1 MRNLVL
7 VLVLVLDPGCAD
19 RADEVAEGSA
29 ATAQPTPIVSN
40 EHRAAD
46 TEDSGY
52 IGVLTPRETGE
63 VVAPFTSKVVSISVK
78 LGEVVQQGDVLARL
92 DDRPIRETLAIEK
105 ATLKSHQAQVAQASV
120 EHSAAAARLRREQ
133 KALRENVSSQAD
145 VAAASF
151 DRSKA
156 GTQVSRAVAEVEEQ
170 KARIEALE
178 KKLEDTTLIAPIAGK
193 VSLRYVEEGARVVEG
208 QPVLR
213 VISSGELFVK
223 FAIPAADAKKLAV
236 GDAIDVRFETTNAH
250 VAGTVRNIA
259 PELDPVAQMI
269 LAEASLE
276 KAPADLQSGL
286 VCRILPKQKA
296 APRGA
301 K

>member
-1 MRNLVL
+1 MKVVVLLALVGCL
-7 VLVLVLDPGCAD
+7 DKEDPGA
-19 RADEVAEGSA
+19 GSGA
-29 ATAQPTPIVSN
+29 LAQPTPIVSN
-40 EHRAAD
+40 ERRTSEA
-46 TEDSGY
+46 EDSGY

-78 LGEVVQQGDVLARL
+78 LGDVVNQGDVLARL
-92 DDRPIRETLAIEK
+92 DDRPIREELAIEK

-170 KARIEALE
+170 KARVEALE
-178 KKLEDTTLIAPIAGK
+178 KKLDDMTLVAPIAGK

-223 FAIPAADAKKLAV
+223 FAIPATDAKKLAV
-236 GDAIDVRFETTNAH
+236 GDAIDVRFETNNAH
-250 VAGTVRNIA
+250 VVGTVRNIA

-276 KAPADLQSGL
+276 KPPADLQSGL
-286 VCRILPKQKA
+286 VCRIVPKPKA
-296 APRGA
+296 ARAG